1 MATEEEWF
9 AGFDTE
15 EAQAGDVTTEV
26 KPQEIPQEWLAG
38 FGDEEEDE
46 VVDFVDEEPVRGNE
60 SEPFW
65 HPFVRQAT
73 ATYLT
78 RHKPAAEIIQRSAV
92 RTAEDLYNV
101 VNERLPIGDGKIAK
115 WEEEWLGDPKNAV
128 VDISADIGSWLIS
141 FFGVGGVLTKTATLP
156 AKLPK
161 IKKGL
166 DVLKGTIE
174 GKIKYGLNYQ
184 AYREV
189 TQLIKFTN
197 IAAQGFARGAVAD
210 YVRTDVDDL
219 ETKQAI
225 EKRLEEL
232 YIGAALG
239 VGINLTLAGLQRL
252 VRAGVGKIDALREV
266 RKASEGKADPEQAL
280 KDLKDAV
287 EEENAIK
294 RDLDEQI
301 NPREND
307 LKIDFNDL
315 GDRGQAVRAL
325 EEGPYSEVK
334 EILDTSELTDEFI
347 YFSHATS
354 SDAVKNILK
363 NGFDLKYSGG
373 DLETN
378 VLLHGTPDNL
388 LERLAKI
395 KEGTDVHSAAG
406 NSAVV
411 FKIPKNEFVK
421 GFRDGGIAD
430 ATIDQGTTIVPNK
443 YIAGY
448 SIGQDVQKGL
458 PPAPQKITPEGKVEE
473 VVPVPRVDQADEVLA
488 VIQGKENWP
497 QQVKAMFQE
506 TVQLSNRL
514 TPKVSAAINEINQ
527 LDAVIKQG
535 SGTNVGKG
543 FEKVKKQVSTLED
556 EFLRYRKLV
565 DIRARAAHFSG
576 QALNAFRRNKKV
588 DLTGVFKYNPQVR
601 AELDNIDRILDL
613 IGSVKAGKNPG
624 ENIVRN
630 IRTELNLIEDVIE
643 TGNLSKAL
651 DKQFNLTAE
660 SSVNTIWGR
669 YKKRISDQV
678 LKELRTKQ
686 PANKVALEL
695 FSNRVSSTI
704 KGAVKGEKKIAAKV
718 KTALSDVQDVIK
730 NPAKYREAIDQIIKD
745 ITKAE
750 KIPAA
755 DVARSLRILEDL
767 KEGVNSQRF
776 IDSLPNRDKIVQKIL
791 REEIDNIGKQIRE
804 AVKTGSEREL
814 VTRVMADL
822 SRKIKELSPSEK
834 SVLLNTIRVELSNTI
849 ASVRDS
855 VLGNFKSKELYKQ
868 YTLKNQIRELDEMSD
883 KSIAEIK
890 EYLKVN
896 ARKVE
901 VDPDGIKQLK
911 EEVRASRKVLTDRLK
926 NKEIAAKNAFN
937 ELFLRELVA
946 TGRYGV
952 YGKSNYELAIRF
964 AETFRVNTGL
974 LMGFRTIS
982 IGIASGLLQSITQPL
997 ELALKTYFKTKNLQK
1012 LGEISNEIKAHQL
1025 ALAELRAT
1033 SVYLTSFADA
1043 FSVLK
1048 QSLKTLGAEEG
1059 AFMPQALKSHD
1070 ELVAGVSTSLKNNRP
1085 FQINFKDKKSLERLV
1100 KKYGIERPETDSL
1113 LRRVLEDA
1121 VLEEATTGFGKSL
1134 FPMLTAS
1141 FRAMGVADQ
1150 PILYISAMRNLRAQY
1165 LKEGIEKDLTGEALE
1180 KFVKENIDEAIVKE
1194 GNVFKWADL
1203 EKNNDVRELAL
1214 ATVFRQ
1220 EYADKYISKMGE
1232 GLARWT
1238 RLGGASGDDFLAK
1251 FNDPYINPTKV
1262 ATRWLVATFIKTPT
1276 IIAQWTVDKFPAA
1289 RFGHLLIMG
1298 SEKIG
1303 LGTPTQRAIKDV
1315 QSRIDEVTRA
1325 LNAKT
1330 ITKDLKEDF
1339 VKQREDLVEIKRN
1352 LVLKQAEIK
1361 AEALGDFFLGTT
1373 LVMGITHWAAAGRI
1387 TGSGAHLTPEQKKR
1401 LLKNNADWKPNHIYI
1416 GDRSYDYSRLEPIAT
1431 ILSAYVDVFHHYQFS
1446 NDTPTEDDASLAN
1459 TLLLS
1464 FIHNFKNKT
1473 FLRGFS
1479 DILDMFDPNTPP
1491 RKVESYI
1498 ASQLSTVFPRPIRE
1512 LNMLNDEFQEYA
1524 LGLKEKLKQRVG
1536 MTNQRYERNIFGEK
1550 VERKYQNPGIF
1561 GLVNPIYTS
1570 ELKNDAIIEA
1580 IADFR
1585 EPVGKQDF
1593 YIKTGLKGDIDI
1605 RKFRNSSTDYPLFQA
1620 YSDLMSTKR
1629 KETTIFGEYYE
1640 GLTLRRAVS
1649 KLMRTKEYKQAANYG
1664 QSVDGEYT
1672 KIGLLGSLINE
1683 YRSHFWNQMKE
1694 DRRYNNY
1701 VDEDG
1706 VSWKNFVR
1714 IEGVEERRKKRTQRT
1729 KGLEELM
1736 LPALD

>member
-1 MATEEEWF
+1 MADEIENRLLPRYPEVSSFNEEQEKDTVETVPVQADRKILLPRYSEVPSFTEDD
-9 AGFDTE
+9 A
-15 EAQAGDVTTEV
+15 
-26 KPQEIPQEWLAG
+26 
-38 FGDEEEDE
+38 
-46 VVDFVDEEPVRGNE
+46 VDEGEIEPRE
-60 SEPFW
+60 DEPFW
-65 HPFVRQAT
+65 HPWVRQAT

-78 RHKPAAEIIQRSAV
+78 KHKPAAEIIQRTGL
-92 RTAEDLYNV
+92 RTADDLYNAI
-101 VNERLPIGDGKIAK
+101 NEYIPLGEEAQ
-115 WEEEWLGDPKNAV
+115 WEDEWLGDPKSAV
-128 VDISADIGSWLIS
+128 VDITTDIASWTAS
-141 FFGVGGVLTKTATLP
+141 FFGPGTVLTKTATLP

-166 DVLKGTIE
+166 TAIKETLEGTNLGQKLSKVFQI
-174 GKIKYGLNYQ
+174 G
-184 AYREV
+184 
-189 TQLIKFTN
+189 
-197 IAAQGFARGAVAD
+197 AQGFARGVVAD
-210 YVRTDVDDL
+210 YIRTDVDDL
-219 ETKQAI
+219 DKREAV
-225 EKRLEEL
+225 EKRIKEV
-232 YIGAALG
+232 YIGGAIGTG
-239 VGINLTLAGLQRL
+239 VNFGLAGLGFT
-252 VRAGVGKIDALREV
+252 VKGVSRIVNNQMKKIDAVREV

-280 KDLKDAV
+280 RDLKDAV

-294 RDLDEQI
+294 ADLREQI
-301 NPREND
+301 NPTKND
-307 LKIDFNDL
+307 FDVKLKPKVDEPELEDFDL
-315 GDRGQAVRAL
+315 EFKPKV
-325 EEGPYSEVK
+325 EEGGAKPPKEQWQTTTEVK
-334 EILDTSELTDEFI
+334 GEAKVEVK
-347 YFSHATS
+347 TS
-354 SDAVKNILK
+354 SWKGVDENGEPVEVVVKWYD
-363 NGFDLKYSGG
+363 GKY
-373 DLETN
+373 
-378 VLLHGTPDNL
+378 
-388 LERLAKI
+388 
-395 KEGTDVHSAAG
+395 
-406 NSAVV
+406 
-411 FKIPKNEFVK
+411 
-421 GFRDGGIAD
+421 
-430 ATIDQGTTIVPNK
+430 QGTTTYELNPDGSRGQSSESLVNK
-443 YIAGY
+443 VTEDKLKQGDEEALPEV
-448 SIGQDVQKGL
+448 IGQNRFFKDTETLETSQKRL
-458 PPAPQKITPEGKVEE
+458 EEAKAKLKKKTEPVEE
-473 VVPVPRVDQADEVLA
+473 VEAPVVEEPKPKLNPEDEVLA

-497 QQVKAMFQE
+497 QQVQALTKE
-506 TVQLSNRL
+506 TAQLSNRL
-514 TPKVSAAINEINQ
+514 TPKISAAINEINQ
-527 LDAVIKQG
+527 LDAVLKQE
-535 SGTNVGKG
+535 SKTNIGKG
-543 FEKVKKQVSTLED
+543 FEKVKKQVLTLED

-576 QALNAFRRNKKV
+576 QALNAFRRNKKI

-686 PANKVALEL
+686 PTNKASLEL
-695 FSNRVSSTI
+695 FSNRVSATI

-730 NPAKYREAIDQIIKD
+730 NPAKYREAIDQIITD

-755 DVARSLRILEDL
+755 DVKRSLRILEDL
-767 KEGVNSQRF
+767 KEGVNSKRF

-814 VTRVMADL
+814 VTRVMGDL

-911 EEVRASRKVLTDRLK
+911 EEAKSSRKVLTDRLK
-926 NKEIAAKNAFN
+926 NEEIAAKNAFN
-937 ELFLRELVA
+937 ESFLRELVA
-946 TGRYGV
+946 NGRYGV
-952 YGKSNYELAIRF
+952 YGKSNYELGIRA
-964 AETFRVNTGL
+964 AETFRINTGL
-974 LMGFRTIS
+974 LMGFRTVT
-982 IGIASGLLQSITQPL
+982 IGVLSGLLQSITQPL

-1070 ELVAGVSTSLKNNRP
+1070 ELVGGVSTSLKNNRP

-1165 LKEGIEKDLTGEALE
+1165 LKEGIEKNLTGEALE
-1180 KFVKENIDEAIVKE
+1180 KFVKENIDESIVKE
-1194 GNVFKWADL
+1194 GNVFKWADI

-1232 GLARWT
+1232 GVARWT
-1238 RLGGASGDDFLAK
+1238 RTGGAGGDDLLSK

-1262 ATRWLVATFIKTPT
+1262 AARWLVATFIKTPT
-1276 IIAQWTVDKFPAA
+1276 IIAQWTVDKFPVA
-1289 RFGHLLIMG
+1289 RFGHLLYMG
-1298 SEKIG
+1298 TGKIG

-1315 QSRIDEVTRA
+1315 QSRIDEVTKA

-1339 VKQREDLVEIKRN
+1339 IKQREDLVATKRD

-1361 AEALGDFFLGTT
+1361 AEALGDFFLGTA
-1373 LVMGITHWAAAGRI
+1373 LVIGITHVAAAGRI

-1416 GDRSYDYSRLEPIAT
+1416 GDRSFDYSRLEPIST

-1479 DILDMFDPNTPP
+1479 DILDVLDPNTSEG
-1491 RKVESYI
+1491 KVESYI
-1498 ASQLSTVFPRPIRE
+1498 ASQISTVFPRPIRE
-1512 LNMLNDEFQEYA
+1512 LNTLNDEFQEYA
-1524 LGLKEKLKQRVG
+1524 LGLREKLRQRVG
-1536 MTNQRYERNIFGEK
+1536 VTNQRYERNIFGEK
-1550 VERKYQNPGIF
+1550 VERKYQNPGLF

-1570 ELKNDAIIEA
+1570 TLKNDAVINA

-1593 YIKTGLKGDIDI
+1593 YRKAGLRGDIDI

-1629 KETTIFGEYYE
+1629 KDTTIFGEYYE

-1649 KLMRTKEYKQAANYG
+1649 RLMRTKEYKQAANYG

-1672 KIGLLGSLINE
+1672 KIGLLGSLISE
-1683 YRSHFWNQMKE
+1683 YRNHFWNQMKE

-1706 VSWKNFVR
+1706 VSWKKFVR
-1714 IEGVEERRKKRTQRT
+1714 IEGVEEKRRKRTERT
-1729 KGLEELM
+1729 KGMKELM
-1736 LPALD
+1736 LPTLD

>member
-1 MATEEEWF
+1 MADEIENRLLPRYPEVSSFSEEQEKDTVDTVPVQDDRKTLLPRYSEVPSFTEDD
-9 AGFDTE
+9 A
-15 EAQAGDVTTEV
+15 V
-26 KPQEIPQEWLAG
+26 
-38 FGDEEEDE
+38 DEEEI
-46 VVDFVDEEPVRGNE
+46 EPRE
-60 SEPFW
+60 DEPFW
-65 HPFVRQAT
+65 HPWVRQAT

-78 RHKPAAEIIQRSAV
+78 KHKPAAEIIQRTGL
-92 RTAEDLYNV
+92 RTADDLYNAI
-101 VNERLPIGDGKIAK
+101 NEYIPLGEEAQ
-115 WEEEWLGDPKNAV
+115 WEDEWLGDPKSAV
-128 VDISADIGSWLIS
+128 VDITTDIASWTAS
-141 FFGVGGVLTKTATLP
+141 FFGPGTVLTKTAALP
-156 AKLPK
+156 AQLPK

-166 DVLKGTIE
+166 TAIKETLEGTNLGQKLSKVFQI
-174 GKIKYGLNYQ
+174 G
-184 AYREV
+184 
-189 TQLIKFTN
+189 
-197 IAAQGFARGAVAD
+197 AQGFARGVVAD
-210 YVRTDVDDL
+210 YLRTDVDDL
-219 ETKQAI
+219 DKREAV
-225 EKRLEEL
+225 EKRLKEV
-232 YIGAALG
+232 YIGGAIGTTLNFG
-239 VGINLTLAGLQRL
+239 LAGLGFT
-252 VRAGVGKIDALREV
+252 VKGVSRIVNNQMKKIDALREV

-294 RDLDEQI
+294 ADLREQV
-301 NPREND
+301 NPTKN
-307 LKIDFNDL
+307 DFNIKPDE
-315 GDRGQAVRAL
+315 L
-325 EEGPYSEVK
+325 E
-334 EILDTSELTDEFI
+334 
-347 YFSHATS
+347 
-354 SDAVKNILK
+354 
-363 NGFDLKYSGG
+363 
-373 DLETN
+373 
-378 VLLHGTPDNL
+378 
-388 LERLAKI
+388 
-395 KEGTDVHSAAG
+395 
-406 NSAVV
+406 
-411 FKIPKNEFVK
+411 
-421 GFRDGGIAD
+421 
-430 ATIDQGTTIVPNK
+430 
-443 YIAGY
+443 
-448 SIGQDVQKGL
+448 
-458 PPAPQKITPEGKVEE
+458 APKVEE
-473 VVPVPRVDQADEVLA
+473 PVKPEVEAPVVEEPKPKLNPEDEVLA

-497 QQVKAMFQE
+497 QQVQALTKE
-506 TVQLSNRL
+506 TAQLSNRL
-514 TPKVSAAINEINQ
+514 TPKISAAINEINQ
-527 LDAVIKQG
+527 LDAVLKQE
-535 SGTNVGKG
+535 SKTNIGKG
-543 FEKVKKQVSTLED
+543 FEKVKKQVLTLED

-576 QALNAFRRNKKV
+576 QALNAFRRNKKI

-686 PANKVALEL
+686 PTNKASLEL
-695 FSNRVSSTI
+695 FSNRVSATI

-730 NPAKYREAIDQIIKD
+730 NPAKYREAIDQIITD

-755 DVARSLRILEDL
+755 DVKRSLRILEDL

-814 VTRVMADL
+814 VTRVMGDL

-911 EEVRASRKVLTDRLK
+911 EEAKSSRKVLTDRLK
-926 NKEIAAKNAFN
+926 NEEIAAKNAFN
-937 ELFLRELVA
+937 ESFLRELVA
-946 TGRYGV
+946 NGRYGV
-952 YGKSNYELAIRF
+952 YGKSNYELGIRA
-964 AETFRVNTGL
+964 AETFRINTGL
-974 LMGFRTIS
+974 LMGFRTVT
-982 IGIASGLLQSITQPL
+982 IGVFSGLLQSITQPL

-1070 ELVAGVSTSLKNNRP
+1070 ELVGGVSTSLKNNRP

-1194 GNVFKWADL
+1194 GNVFKWADI

-1220 EYADKYISKMGE
+1220 EYADKYISKIGE
-1232 GLARWT
+1232 GIARWT
-1238 RLGGASGDDFLAK
+1238 RTGGAGGDDLLSK

-1262 ATRWLVATFIKTPT
+1262 AARWLVATFIKTPT

-1289 RFGHLLIMG
+1289 RFGHLLYMG
-1298 SEKIG
+1298 TGKIG
-1303 LGTPTQRAIKDV
+1303 VGTPTQRAIKDV
-1315 QSRIDEVTRA
+1315 QSRIDEVTKA

-1339 VKQREDLVEIKRN
+1339 IKQREDLVATKRD

-1361 AEALGDFFLGTT
+1361 AEALGDFFLGTA
-1373 LVMGITHWAAAGRI
+1373 LVVGITHVAAAGRI

-1416 GDRSYDYSRLEPIAT
+1416 GDRSFDYSRLEPIST

-1479 DILDMFDPNTPP
+1479 DILDVLDPNTSEG
-1491 RKVESYI
+1491 KVESYI
-1498 ASQLSTVFPRPIRE
+1498 ASQISTVFPRPIRE
-1512 LNMLNDEFQEYA
+1512 LNTLNDEFQEYA
-1524 LGLKEKLKQRVG
+1524 LGLWEKLRQRVG
-1536 MTNQRYERNIFGEK
+1536 LTNQRYERNIFGEK
-1550 VERKYQNPGIF
+1550 VERKYQNPGLF

-1570 ELKNDAIIEA
+1570 TLKNDAVINA

-1593 YIKTGLKGDIDI
+1593 YRKAGLKGDIDI

-1629 KETTIFGEYYE
+1629 KDTTIFGEYYE

-1649 KLMRTKEYKQAANYG
+1649 RLMRTKEYKQAANYG

-1672 KIGLLGSLINE
+1672 KIGLLGSLISE
-1683 YRSHFWNQMKE
+1683 YRNHFWNQMKE

-1706 VSWKNFVR
+1706 VSWKKFVR
-1714 IEGVEERRKKRTQRT
+1714 IEGVEEKRRKRTERT
-1729 KGLEELM
+1729 KGMKELM

>member
-1 MATEEEWF
+1 MATEEEWL

-15 EAQAGDVTTEV
+15 ADQAGDVTTEV
-26 KPQEIPQEWLAG
+26 KPQEIPQDWLAG

-65 HPFVRQAT
+65 HPWVRQAT

-101 VNERLPIGDGKIAK
+101 VNEGIPLGDGKAAR
-115 WEEEWLGDPKNAV
+115 WEEKWLGDPNNAV
-128 VDISADIGSWLIS
+128 EDISADIGSWLTS
-141 FFGVGGVLTKTATLP
+141 FFSVGGLFTKTVTLP
-156 AKLPK
+156 AQLPK
-161 IKKGL
+161 IQKGL
-166 DVLKGTIE
+166 AVGKELFTSTKLGKKLFGVTKVASEGFLK
-174 GKIKYGLNYQ
+174 
-184 AYREV
+184 
-189 TQLIKFTN
+189 
-197 IAAQGFARGAVAD
+197 GAVAD
-210 YVRTDVDDL
+210 YIRTDVDDL
-219 ETKQAI
+219 EAKEAVD
-225 EKRLEEL
+225 KRLEEL
-232 YIGAALG
+232 YIGSAMGAG
-239 VGINLTLAGLQRL
+239 FNLTIKGLGRVITAGSR
-252 VRAGVGKIDALREV
+252 KIEALRQV
-266 RKASEGKADPEQAL
+266 RKASEGKADPEKAL
-280 KDLKDAV
+280 KDLKEAV

-294 RDLDEQI
+294 QDLSEQI
-301 NPREND
+301 DPAKND
-307 LKIDFNDL
+307 FDVKLKPKVDEPE
-315 GDRGQAVRAL
+315 L
-325 EEGPYSEVK
+325 E
-334 EILDTSELTDEFI
+334 D
-347 YFSHATS
+347 
-354 SDAVKNILK
+354 
-363 NGFDLKYSGG
+363 FDLEFKPKA
-373 DLETN
+373 ET
-378 VLLHGTPDNL
+378 P
-388 LERLAKI
+388 
-395 KEGTDVHSAAG
+395 
-406 NSAVV
+406 VV
-411 FKIPKNEFVK
+411 EKPKPK
-421 GFRDGGIAD
+421 AD
-430 ATIDQGTTIVPNK
+430 P
-443 YIAGY
+443 
-448 SIGQDVQKGL
+448 
-458 PPAPQKITPEGKVEE
+458 
-473 VVPVPRVDQADEVLA
+473 ADEVFQF
-488 VIQGKENWP
+488 IQGKENWP
-497 QQVKAMFQE
+497 QQVQALTKE
-506 TVQLSNRL
+506 TAQLSNRL
-514 TPKVSAAINEINQ
+514 TPKISAAINEINQ
-527 LDAVIKQG
+527 LDAVLKQE
-535 SGTNVGKG
+535 SKTNIGKG
-543 FEKVKKQVSTLED
+543 FEKVKKQVLTLED

-576 QALNAFRRNKKV
+576 QALNAFRRNKKI

-660 SSVNTIWGR
+660 SSVNTIWSR

-686 PANKVALEL
+686 PTNKASLEL
-695 FSNRVSSTI
+695 FSNRVSATI

-730 NPAKYREAIDQIIKD
+730 NPTKYREAIDQIITD

-755 DVARSLRILEDL
+755 DVKRSLRILEDL
-767 KEGVNSQRF
+767 KEGVNSKRF

-814 VTRVMADL
+814 VTRVMGDL

-911 EEVRASRKVLTDRLK
+911 EEAKSSRKVLTDRLK
-926 NKEIAAKNAFN
+926 NEEIAAKNAFN
-937 ELFLRELVA
+937 ESFLRELVA
-946 TGRYGV
+946 NGRYGV
-952 YGKSNYELAIRF
+952 YGKSNYELGIRA
-964 AETFRVNTGL
+964 AETFRINTGL
-974 LMGFRTIS
+974 LMGFRTVT
-982 IGIASGLLQSITQPL
+982 IGVFSGLLQSITQPL

-1070 ELVAGVSTSLKNNRP
+1070 ELVGGVSTSLKNNRP

-1165 LKEGIEKDLTGEALE
+1165 LKEGIEKNLTGEALE
-1180 KFVKENIDEAIVKE
+1180 KFVKENIDESIVKE
-1194 GNVFKWADL
+1194 GNVFKWADI

-1232 GLARWT
+1232 GVARWT
-1238 RLGGASGDDFLAK
+1238 RTGGAGGDDLLSK

-1262 ATRWLVATFIKTPT
+1262 AARWLVATFIKTPT
-1276 IIAQWTVDKFPAA
+1276 IIAQWTVDKFPVA
-1289 RFGHLLIMG
+1289 RFGHLLYMG
-1298 SEKIG
+1298 TGKIG

-1315 QSRIDEVTRA
+1315 QSRIDEVTKA

-1339 VKQREDLVEIKRN
+1339 IKQREDLVATKRD

-1361 AEALGDFFLGTT
+1361 AEALGDFFLGTA
-1373 LVMGITHWAAAGRI
+1373 LVIGITHVAAAGRI

-1416 GDRSYDYSRLEPIAT
+1416 GDRSFDYSRLEPIST

-1479 DILDMFDPNTPP
+1479 DILDVLDPNTSEG
-1491 RKVESYI
+1491 KVESYI
-1498 ASQLSTVFPRPIRE
+1498 ASQISTVFPRPIRE
-1512 LNMLNDEFQEYA
+1512 LNTLNDEFQEYA
-1524 LGLKEKLKQRVG
+1524 LGLREKLRQRVG
-1536 MTNQRYERNIFGEK
+1536 VTNQRYERNIFGEK
-1550 VERKYQNPGIF
+1550 VERKYQNPGLF

-1570 ELKNDAIIEA
+1570 TLKNDAVINA

-1593 YIKTGLKGDIDI
+1593 YRKAGLRGDIDI

-1629 KETTIFGEYYE
+1629 KDTTIFGEYYE

-1649 KLMRTKEYKQAANYG
+1649 RLMRTKEYKQAANYG

-1672 KIGLLGSLINE
+1672 KIGLLGSLISE
-1683 YRSHFWNQMKE
+1683 YRNHFWNQMKE

-1706 VSWKNFVR
+1706 VSWKKFVR
-1714 IEGVEERRKKRTQRT
+1714 IEGVEEKRRKRTERT
-1729 KGLEELM
+1729 KGMKELM